1 MYCGKVLSWLR
12 YLLLRIGEGMVF
24 SEDVVKN
31 AFDKV
36 NGYCQICGKKLI
48 FNSRGNAEARGA
60 WEARNIKPVSEGGKD
75 EVRNCMILCHRTG
88 DKEILM
94 NGNEMH
100 SILSS
105 S

>member
-1 MYCGKVLSWLR
+1 
-12 YLLLRIGEGMVF
+12 MVF

-60 WEARNIKPVSEGGKD
+60 WEARHIKPVSEGGKD
-75 EVRNCMILCHRTG
+75 EVRNCMVLCMECYDKPAVPMTG
-88 DKEILM
+88 KTSPPRVEGPLYGDRRR
-94 NGNEMH
+94 
-100 SILSS
+100 
-105 S
+105 